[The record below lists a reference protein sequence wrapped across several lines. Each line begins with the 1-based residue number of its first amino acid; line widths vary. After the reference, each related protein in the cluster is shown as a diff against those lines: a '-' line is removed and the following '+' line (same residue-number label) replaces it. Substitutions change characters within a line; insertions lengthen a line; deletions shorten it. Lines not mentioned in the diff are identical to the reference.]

1 MPIQLYLNHNVP
13 NAILEGLRLRGVEV
27 LSAYEDGAHRLP
39 DPELLDRAT
48 QLGRVL
54 FSMDRDL
61 LIEAA
66 RRQRTGEG
74 FAGVV
79 YAHQQSC
86 PIGRCI
92 DDLEILAKATEPDD
106 FHGLLQYLPL

>member
-13 NAILEGLRLRGVEV
+13 NAILEGLRLRQVEV

-61 LIEAA
+61 LIEAT
-66 RRQRTGEG
+66 RRQRIRQD
-74 FAGVV
+74 FAGVG

-86 PIGRCI
+86 PVGRCI
-92 DDLEILAKATEPDD
+92 EDLEILAKATDPED
-106 FHGLLQYLPL
+106 FRGLVQFLPL